1 MKEIMSD
8 LVFKIIELLHIILL
22 NFMCINTTM
31 YIINRNAELSSI
43 KYVTFGNINNIEC
56 IPFGITLYLNR
67 LSLLCVFPD
76 NSRTYCKQP
85 PKVRKLRGRLRE
97 VLAHKNRTTGG
108 LFREE
113 VPKHPPD
120 GRQFIACNYNRRVV
134 PCSRLKFFVYFKVT
148 QYIQR
153 T

>member
-1 MKEIMSD
+1 MSD

-97 VLAHKNRTTGG
+97 VLGTLRYPGRGGKENGESLERGRRHLRGKNKLR
-108 LFREE
+108 F
-113 VPKHPPD
+113 
-120 GRQFIACNYNRRVV
+120 
-134 PCSRLKFFVYFKVT
+134 SRLSGVLA
-148 QYIQR
+148 
-153 T
+153 

>member
-97 VLAHKNRTTGG
+97 VLGTLRYPGRGGKENGESLERGRRHLRGKNKLR
-108 LFREE
+108 F
-113 VPKHPPD
+113 
-120 GRQFIACNYNRRVV
+120 
-134 PCSRLKFFVYFKVT
+134 SRLSGVLA
-148 QYIQR
+148 
-153 T
+153 